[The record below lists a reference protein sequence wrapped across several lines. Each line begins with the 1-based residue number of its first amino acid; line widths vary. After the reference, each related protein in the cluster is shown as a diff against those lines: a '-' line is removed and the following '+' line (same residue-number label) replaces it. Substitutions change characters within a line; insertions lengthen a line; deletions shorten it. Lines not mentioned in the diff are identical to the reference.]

1 MNPVFHRP
9 TVNPVGV
16 SGCNLCE
23 AHLFIGMTRL
33 AEGDR
38 VGAREDLRKSV
49 VARVF
54 EFFEHDR
61 SRTLLV
67 WYDSEDHS
75 SRRGD
80 GQYRKR
86 FCGRL
91 FEQPR
96 HQRHAT
102 SPIREEHWQSDRLE
116 RLFPDAA
123 DRSVR
128 QHHGGGDIE

>member
-9 TVNPVGV
+9 MVNSAGV

-38 VGAREDLRKSV
+38 AGARELVRKSV

-61 SRTLLV
+61 IRALLV
-67 WYDSEDHS
+67 
-75 SRRGD
+75 
-80 GQYRKR
+80 
-86 FCGRL
+86 
-91 FEQPR
+91 
-96 HQRHAT
+96 
-102 SPIREEHWQSDRLE
+102 RLE
-116 RLFPDAA
+116 QNPDW
-123 DRSVR
+123 RPWIR
-128 QHHGGGDIE
+128 QSALP